1 VVGFL
6 DALLIALALAF
17 AFSIGAHYTGACMGL
32 PYAAGAI
39 KPRPALALMAPLSFV
54 GALVASETV
63 EGTVGHGLVAV
74 SPGDVLLAVEI
85 VAVAFGLVSAY
96 NFLRLPTSTIQIL
109 VFSVVGVALGSGLAV
124 HWSTIGS
131 LLILWATAPLLCLA
145 LAYLLVRGTD
155 TLRPPTGRPPTGG
168 KVPLAHSAV
177 VGLVGVG
184 AAASFV
190 MGANDVSNATG
201 GFIMTGLFSPVT
213 AAALGGLGLA
223 LGVLFWGRPL
233 LERVAFDIVDLDPRL
248 ATGAQLAQAGVVLG
262 ATVFGL
268 FTSLNQALV
277 GAMVGAGLARRQR
290 IVHWGTVRGIL
301 IGWGLGPVSGLAA
314 GFAVARLI
322 GGLGGHGS
330 G

>member
-1 VVGFL
+1 VVGL
-6 DALLIALALAF
+6 IDALLVALALGF
-17 AFSIGAHYTGACMGL
+17 AYSIGAHYTGACMGL

-39 KPRPALALMAPLSFV
+39 RARSALLLMAPLAFV

-63 EGTVGHGLVAV
+63 EGTVGHGLIAV
-74 SPGDVLLAVEI
+74 GTGDVLLAVEI
-85 VAVAFGLVSAY
+85 VAVAFALVSAY
-96 NFLRLPTSTIQIL
+96 NYLRLPTSTIQIL
-109 VFSVVGVALGSGLAV
+109 VFSVVGVGLGSGLAV

-131 LLILWATAPLLCLA
+131 LLVLWATAPLLCLV
-145 LAYLLVRGTD
+145 LAYLIVRVAD
-155 TLRPPTGRPPTGG
+155 ALRPAESARPRNG
-168 KVPLAHSAV
+168 KVPLARTAV

-201 GFIMTGLFSPVT
+201 GFIMTGLFGPVA

-233 LERVAFDIVDLDPRL
+233 LQRVAFDIVDLDPRL

-262 ATVFGL
+262 ATIFGW

-277 GAMVGAGLARRQR
+277 GAMVGAGLARRRR

-301 IGWGLGPVSGLAA
+301 IGWGLGPVSGFAA
-314 GFAVARLI
+314 GFAVARL
-322 GGLGGHGS
+322 LGGFGLP
-330 G
+330 GGG

>member
-6 DALLIALALAF
+6 DWVLVALAVAF

-39 KPRPALALMAPLSFV
+39 RPRQALALMAPLSFL

-63 EGTVGHGLVAV
+63 EGTVGHGLIAI
-74 SPGDVLLAVEI
+74 SSGDVLLAVEI

-96 NFLRLPTSTIQIL
+96 NYLRLPTSTIQIL
-109 VFSVVGVALGSGLAV
+109 VFAVVGVGLGSGLGV
-124 HWSTIGS
+124 HWATIGS
-131 LLILWATAPLLCLA
+131 LLLLWAIAPLLCLVGA
-145 LAYLLVRGTD
+145 FLIIRVAD
-155 TLRPPTGRPPTGG
+155 AFRPPVAPSPTVG
-168 KVPLAHSAV
+168 PASLARTTV

-201 GFIMTGLFSPVT
+201 GFIMTGLFNPVT

-223 LGVLFWGRPL
+223 LGVVFWGRPL
-233 LERVAFDIVDLDPRL
+233 LQRVAFDIVDLDPRL
-248 ATGAQLAQAGVVLG
+248 ATGAQLSQASVVLG

-277 GAMVGAGLARRQR
+277 GAMVGAGLARGKR
-290 IVHWGTVRGIL
+290 IVHWEKVRGSL
-301 IGWGLGPVSGLAA
+301 VGWGLGPVSGLAA
-314 GFAVARLI
+314 GFAAARLL
-322 GGLGGHGS
+322 GLAGS